1 PAIHSGITALIQ
13 PYSAYAFRPGPH
25 RSVWLR
31 NMYASGSVAYIA
43 LGAAVLA
50 GFLSGTTAVVFTLL
64 TALVFAITVGLAD
77 PHYMDLVAEAAP
89 ADLRGRFF
97 GLRVIFLG
105 LGGVVGGELAE
116 WVLGAAAP
124 PQNFGASLCVGGV
137 LYVLCTQALRRFQDP
152 PVPTPEPLPAGS
164 FSRYLGGSLGP
175 LALHPRFR
183 GLLGSFVCFA
193 LAVAVFPFLANFVRD
208 RLGAEAGVLGTLGG
222 LVMAGNVVLA
232 GPLGQAC
239 DRFGSRATL
248 AGVLVCYGAALLLCV
263 TLTDR
268 FSLYAAYFLASIWMP
283 GLFVPATKLVMEL
296 GAADEANPVSPAES
310 TALMMAAMAP
320 SRILGPV
327 AAGFALD
334 RVPPAS
340 VFLTG
345 VALALVSVA
354 ILLAGG
360 NWTGRPRH
368 SQN

>member
-1 PAIHSGITALIQ
+1 MSTRQLLLDRNRASIFAFECFWGVAFPFAYYATVLPGYLKHLDAPNILIGLAPAIHSGITALIQ

-175 LALHPRFR
+175 LALHPRF
-183 GLLGSFVCFA
+183 
-193 LAVAVFPFLANFVRD
+193 
-208 RLGAEAGVLGTLGG
+208 
-222 LVMAGNVVLA
+222 
-232 GPLGQAC
+232 
-239 DRFGSRATL
+239 
-248 AGVLVCYGAALLLCV
+248 
-263 TLTDR
+263 
-268 FSLYAAYFLASIWMP
+268 
-283 GLFVPATKLVMEL
+283 
-296 GAADEANPVSPAES
+296 
-310 TALMMAAMAP
+310 
-320 SRILGPV
+320 
-327 AAGFALD
+327 
-334 RVPPAS
+334 
-340 VFLTG
+340 
-345 VALALVSVA
+345 
-354 ILLAGG
+354 
-360 NWTGRPRH
+360 
-368 SQN
+368 